1 MDIIKLSLSGDDK
14 LSEVGYLKQYSVHET
29 FQIHTHDSYEFFYI
43 CKGKSIHEINSTSQ
57 LLVQGTLVFIRPSDI
72 HKFSFFN
79 QYDMQIISCGVQPW
93 LIDSSLAYI
102 GIKKEFFTEPALPP
116 SIILEGTDFINMEK
130 RLDLIGEKN
139 AGNERKTYF
148 LSILPEL
155 LYMFF
160 TNDQKKNDIFPI
172 WLTNL
177 LTAMDEPQNFIM
189 GLDAMIK
196 LANFSQEHLTREFH
210 KHLQMTPTEY
220 INIKRINYASDLLL
234 QQKYKIVDVCY
245 MSGFNNLTYFYKIF
259 HKQYNCTPKEFIKK
273 HSDI

>member
-1 MDIIKLSLSGDDK
+1 
-14 LSEVGYLKQYSVHET
+14 
-29 FQIHTHDSYEFFYI
+29 
-43 CKGKSIHEINSTSQ
+43 
-57 LLVQGTLVFIRPSDI
+57 
-72 HKFSFFN
+72 
-79 QYDMQIISCGVQPW
+79 
-93 LIDSSLAYI
+93 
-102 GIKKEFFTEPALPP
+102 
-116 SIILEGTDFINMEK
+116 
-130 RLDLIGEKN
+130 
-139 AGNERKTYF
+139 
-148 LSILPEL
+148 
-155 LYMFF
+155 
-160 TNDQKKNDIFPI
+160 
-172 WLTNL
+172 
-177 LTAMDEPQNFIM
+177 M